1 MIAFALGADI
11 PYFGTWG
18 RMNFFLFV
26 TITSWIFVIAVFVLF
41 ALNIISMINVNIDW
55 NIPVSLLIYTAPS
68 IYVYTLIYQR
78 RKNMFWPNFQ
88 TPRRQFKILRVALY
102 FWLYN
107 DQINSRALIGQS
119 ISYGLLYCASELM
132 EKLRVFWIII

>member
-11 PYFGTWG
+11 QYIGTWG
-18 RMNFFLFV
+18 RMSFFLFV

-41 ALNIISMINVNIDW
+41 ALNIISMINLNIDW
-55 NIPVSLLIYTAPS
+55 NIPVSLLIYAAPS

-88 TPRRQFKILRVALY
+88 TPRRQLKILRVALY
-102 FWLYN
+102 FLLYN
-107 DQINSRALIGQS
+107 NQINSRALIGHTAMV
-119 ISYGLLYCASELM
+119 YCASEIM
-132 EKLRVFWIII
+132 EKSRVFRIIM